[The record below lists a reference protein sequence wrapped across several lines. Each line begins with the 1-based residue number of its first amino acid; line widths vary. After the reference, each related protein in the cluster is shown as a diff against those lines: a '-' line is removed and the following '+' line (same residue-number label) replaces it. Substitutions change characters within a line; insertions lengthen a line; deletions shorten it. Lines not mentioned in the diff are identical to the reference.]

1 MRRIRM
7 RRTLLAG
14 VLCAAFLAVVSRP
27 AAANC
32 LGPTIEI
39 DQRKIA
45 PGEEIKV
52 LGSWWGDNCY
62 DTGPP
67 PEGEGVLGVPINGID
82 IYVVQ
87 GDREWLIAA
96 GSADAHYGFTATA
109 TAPADL
115 TLGDARVQAR
125 SRQCVAYSS
134 NPNFVVIDAPRP
146 AGIDKT
152 VVSFGPSAST
162 LTSAAPRTTP
172 DAASISETSIS
183 PTGVVASQPTTEA
196 ATDGD
201 KSSTTTLLILGGI
214 AVALVALAAAV
225 LLARSRRD

>member
-1 MRRIRM
+1 
-7 RRTLLAG
+7 
-14 VLCAAFLAVVSRP
+14 
-27 AAANC
+27 
-32 LGPTIEI
+32 
-39 DQRKIA
+39 
-45 PGEEIKV
+45 
-52 LGSWWGDNCY
+52 
-62 DTGPP
+62 
-67 PEGEGVLGVPINGID
+67 VLGVPVNGIE

-125 SRQCVAYSS
+125 SRQGVAYSS
-134 NPNFVVIDAPRP
+134 NPKFVVIDAPKP

-162 LTSAAPRTTP
+162 LTLAAPPTRP
-172 DAASISETSIS
+172 DETSIPETSTS
-183 PTGVVASQPTTEA
+183 PTGVVASQPTAEA
-196 ATDGD
+196 AADGD
-201 KSSTTTLLILGGI
+201 KSSTTTLLILRGI

-225 LLARSRRD
+225 FLAHDRQKS